1 MGERVQRPA
10 KDEAPASSDG
20 DLSKTE
26 PVVATWDIRM
36 GNSDLDDNLIRLLA
50 EKGVVRVKSE
60 GITPLSRTCT
70 SL

>member
-1 MGERVQRPA
+1 MG
-10 KDEAPASSDG
+10 
-20 DLSKTE
+20 
-26 PVVATWDIRM
+26 VVATWDIRT

-50 EKGVVRVKSE
+50 EKEVVRVKSE